1 MKTENHRVLI
11 IDDERPVLMTLEAL
25 LKRHGYHVDAA
36 ATASQGLKLLK
47 SNSPSLV
54 LLDLQLPDAHG
65 LEMLDR
71 IKTELPEVQVIILT
85 AHDSLHNAIE
95 SIKRGAYH
103 FISKPYAP
111 EELLSLVEKALEK
124 QFLLREAEKLREK
137 TEQLEKRLEI
147 AEARPA
153 PIFKSKPMQEIEELI
168 EAMAPSDANVL
179 IAGESGVGK
188 EVIANTIHARSRRAG
203 QPMVKLNCA
212 AFPQTMI
219 EGELFGYVKGAF
231 TGAMH
236 DFPGMIAAADGGT
249 LFLDEI
255 SDMPADLQ
263 TRFLRVLQEREYR
276 PLGSTQTMKATFRA
290 IAATNRPIPEALAE
304 NRLRSDL
311 YYRLNTF
318 QIEVPPLR
326 KRKEDIPPL
335 DRAIR
340 ETIFSTTRQTGAGRF
355 TGCISEAARLF
366 VAGKCSRT
374 AKRHRIRRGAGAAGR
389 DRRKRVARR
398 NTVASGVATNRTW
411 RIAAQRRAN
420 SRRRGAERHS
430 PGACRM
436 PRQQEKSSR
445 TARHSASH
453 PLQQAETLRDR
464 VVGCGEES
472 TAFQRVAPF
481 IDRDR
486 CNAQWVFRAP
496 RSRRGRGIDDSN
508 FFQNHSA
515 MFSIVGFSKPSMSLR
530 YAWSRIFRSGFIAA
544 LIFA

>member
-25 LKRHGYHVDAA
+25 LKRHGYEVDTAPTAA
-36 ATASQGLKLLK
+36 QGLKVLK
-47 SNSPSLV
+47 SKSPTLV
-54 LLDLQLPDAHG
+54 LLDLRLPDADG

-71 IKTELPEVQVIILT
+71 IKVELPEVQVIILT

-124 QFLLREAEKLREK
+124 QFLLRKAEELRAK

-147 AEARPA
+147 AEARPT

-168 EAMAPSDANVL
+168 AAMAPSDANVL
-179 IAGESGVGK
+179 IVGESGVGK
-188 EVIANTIHARSRRAG
+188 EVIANAIHARGRRAG

-236 DFPGMIAAADGGT
+236 DFPGMIAAANGGT

-276 PLGSTQTMKATFRA
+276 PLGSTQTMKADFRA
-290 IAATNRPIPEALAE
+290 IASTNRPTAQALAE

-335 DRAIR
+335 IAQFVRQFSQQLGKPEPDISPDAFQKLLDYSWPGNVRELQNAI
-340 ETIFSTTRQTGAGRF
+340 EYAVVLARQGLIDVKELPAE
-355 TGCISEAARLF
+355 IQLP
-366 VAGKCSRT
+366 T
-374 AKRHRIRRGAGAAGR
+374 ALQQTELGTLPR
-389 DRRKRVARR
+389 
-398 NTVASGVATNRTW
+398 SGVQSLDDVERNAILQALAECRGNKKK
-411 RIAAQRRAN
+411 AAELLRERA
-420 SRRRGAERHS
+420 
-430 PGACRM
+430 
-436 PRQQEKSSR
+436 
-445 TARHSASH
+445 
-453 PLQQAETLRDR
+453 
-464 VVGCGEES
+464 GELN
-472 TAFQRVAPF
+472 TTT
-481 IDRDR
+481 
-486 CNAQWVFRAP
+486 
-496 RSRRGRGIDDSN
+496 
-508 FFQNHSA
+508 
-515 MFSIVGFSKPSMSLR
+515 
-530 YAWSRIFRSGFIAA
+530 
-544 LIFA
+544 

>member
-25 LKRHGYHVDAA
+25 LKRHGYQVDTAPTAA
-36 ATASQGLKLLK
+36 QGLKVLK
-47 SNSPSLV
+47 SKSPTLV
-54 LLDLQLPDAHG
+54 LLDLRLPDADG

-71 IKTELPEVQVIILT
+71 IKAELPEVNVIILT

-124 QFLLREAEKLREK
+124 QFLLREAEELREK

-147 AEARPA
+147 AEARPT
-153 PIFKSKPMQEIEELI
+153 PIFKSKPMQEIEELLD
-168 EAMAPSDANVL
+168 AMAPSDANVL
-179 IAGESGVGK
+179 IVGESGVGK
-188 EVIANTIHARSRRAG
+188 EVIANAIHARSRRTG

-231 TGAMH
+231 TGAMQ
-236 DFPGMIAAADGGT
+236 DFPGMIGAADGGT

-255 SDMPADLQ
+255 SDMPTDLQ

-276 PLGSTQTMKATFRA
+276 PLGSTQTMKADFRA
-290 IAATNRPIPEALAE
+290 IASTNRPIPQALAE

-335 DRAIR
+335 IAQFVKKFSQQLGKPEPEVSPDAFQKLLDYFWPGNVRELQNAIEYAVVLAR
-340 ETIFSTTRQTGAGRF
+340 EGMIGVKELPTEIQLPPELQQIERSALPRSGVQTLDDL
-355 TGCISEAARLF
+355 E
-366 VAGKCSRT
+366 RT
-374 AKRHRIRRGAGAAGR
+374 AILQALAECRGNKKKAAELLG
-389 DRRKRVARR
+389 
-398 NTVASGVATNRTW
+398 
-411 RIAAQRRAN
+411 IQR
-420 SRRRGAERHS
+420 
-430 PGACRM
+430 P
-436 PRQQEKSSR
+436 
-445 TARHSASH
+445 
-453 PLQQAETLRDR
+453 TLY
-464 VVGCGEES
+464 
-472 TAFQRVAPF
+472 
-481 IDRDR
+481 
-486 CNAQWVFRAP
+486 NK
-496 RSRRGRGIDDSN
+496 
-508 FFQNHSA
+508 
-515 MFSIVGFSKPSMSLR
+515 MKR
-530 YAWSRIFRSGFIAA
+530 YAIE
-544 LIFA
+544 L

>member
-1 MKTENHRVLI
+1 MKTNNRHVLI

-25 LKRHGYHVDAA
+25 LRRHGYHVDTAPTAA
-36 ATASQGLKLLK
+36 QGLKLVK
-47 SNSPSLV
+47 SKPPTLV
-54 LLDLQLPDAHG
+54 LLDLRLPDADG

-111 EELLSLVEKALEK
+111 EELLSLVEKALET
-124 QFLLREAEKLREK
+124 QFLLREAEELREK
-137 TEQLEKRLEI
+137 TERLEKRLEI
-147 AEARPA
+147 AEARPT

-168 EAMAPSDANVL
+168 DAMAPSDANVL
-179 IAGESGVGK
+179 IVGESGVGK

-203 QPMVKLNCA
+203 QPVVKLNCA

-236 DFPGMIAAADGGT
+236 DFPGMIAAANRGT

-276 PLGSTQTMKATFRA
+276 PLGSTQTMKADFRA
-290 IAATNRPIPEALAE
+290 IASTNRPIATAFAE

-318 QIEVPPLR
+318 QIEVLPLR

-335 DRAIR
+335 IAQFVKQFSQQLGKPEPDISPDAFQKLLDYAWPGNVRELQNAI
-340 ETIFSTTRQTGAGRF
+340 EYAVVLARQGLIDVKELPAEIQLPTALQQTELGALPRSGVQ
-355 TGCISEAARLF
+355 SLDDVE
-366 VAGKCSRT
+366 RT
-374 AKRHRIRRGAGAAGR
+374 AILQALAECRGNKKKAAELLG
-389 DRRKRVARR
+389 
-398 NTVASGVATNRTW
+398 
-411 RIAAQRRAN
+411 IQR
-420 SRRRGAERHS
+420 
-430 PGACRM
+430 P
-436 PRQQEKSSR
+436 
-445 TARHSASH
+445 
-453 PLQQAETLRDR
+453 TLY
-464 VVGCGEES
+464 
-472 TAFQRVAPF
+472 
-481 IDRDR
+481 
-486 CNAQWVFRAP
+486 NK
-496 RSRRGRGIDDSN
+496 
-508 FFQNHSA
+508 
-515 MFSIVGFSKPSMSLR
+515 MKR
-530 YAWSRIFRSGFIAA
+530 YAIE
-544 LIFA
+544 L

>member
-25 LKRHGYHVDAA
+25 LKRHGYQVETAPTAA
-36 ATASQGLKLLK
+36 QGLKVLK
-47 SNSPSLV
+47 SKSPTLV
-54 LLDLQLPDAHG
+54 LLDLRLPDADG
-65 LEMLDR
+65 LEMLER
-71 IKTELPEVQVIILT
+71 IKSELPDVQVIILT

-124 QFLLREAEKLREK
+124 QFLLREAEELREK

-147 AEARPA
+147 AEARPT

-168 EAMAPSDANVL
+168 HAMAPSDANVL
-179 IAGESGVGK
+179 IVGESGVGK

-203 QPMVKLNCA
+203 QPVVKLNCA

-236 DFPGMIAAADGGT
+236 DFPGMIAAANGGT

-255 SDMPADLQ
+255 SDMPPDLQ

-276 PLGSTQTMKATFRA
+276 PLGSTQTMKADFRA
-290 IAATNRPIPEALAE
+290 IASTNRPVAQALSE
-304 NRLRSDL
+304 NRMRSDL

-335 DRAIR
+335 IAQFVRQFSQQLGKPEPDISPDAFQKLLDYSWPGNVRELQNAI
-340 ETIFSTTRQTGAGRF
+340 EYAVVLARQGMIGVKELPGEIQLPSALQQSGL
-355 TGCISEAARLF
+355 AAMPRSGVQSLDD
-366 VAGKCSRT
+366 VERT
-374 AKRHRIRRGAGAAGR
+374 AILQALAECRGNKKKAAELLG
-389 DRRKRVARR
+389 
-398 NTVASGVATNRTW
+398 
-411 RIAAQRRAN
+411 IQR
-420 SRRRGAERHS
+420 
-430 PGACRM
+430 P
-436 PRQQEKSSR
+436 
-445 TARHSASH
+445 
-453 PLQQAETLRDR
+453 TLY
-464 VVGCGEES
+464 
-472 TAFQRVAPF
+472 
-481 IDRDR
+481 
-486 CNAQWVFRAP
+486 NK
-496 RSRRGRGIDDSN
+496 
-508 FFQNHSA
+508 
-515 MFSIVGFSKPSMSLR
+515 MKR
-530 YAWSRIFRSGFIAA
+530 YAIE
-544 LIFA
+544 L

>member
-25 LKRHGYHVDAA
+25 LKRHGYQVDTAPTAA
-36 ATASQGLKLLK
+36 QGLKVLK
-47 SNSPSLV
+47 SKSPTLV
-54 LLDLQLPDAHG
+54 LLDLKLPDADG
-65 LEMLDR
+65 LEMLER
-71 IKTELPEVQVIILT
+71 IKSELPKVQVIILT

-124 QFLLREAEKLREK
+124 QFLLRETEELRVK

-147 AEARPA
+147 AEARPT

-168 EAMAPSDANVL
+168 DAMAPSDANVL
-179 IAGESGVGK
+179 IVGESGVGK
-188 EVIANTIHARSRRAG
+188 EVIANAIHARSRRAG

-236 DFPGMIAAADGGT
+236 DFPGMIAAADSGT

-276 PLGSTQTMKATFRA
+276 PLGSTQIMKADFRA
-290 IAATNRPIPEALAE
+290 IASTNRPIAQALAE

-318 QIEVPPLR
+318 QIEVLPLR

-335 DRAIR
+335 IAQFVKQFSQQLGKPEPEISPDAFQKLLDYSWPGNVRELQNAI
-340 ETIFSTTRQTGAGRF
+340 EYAVVLARQGM
-355 TGCISEAARLF
+355 I
-366 VAGKCSRT
+366 
-374 AKRHRIRRGAGAAGR
+374 
-389 DRRKRVARR
+389 
-398 NTVASGVATNRTW
+398 GVKELPTE
-411 RIAAQRRAN
+411 IQLPP
-420 SRRRGAERHS
+420 E
-430 PGACRM
+430 
-436 PRQQEKSSR
+436 
-445 TARHSASH
+445 
-453 PLQQAETLRDR
+453 LQQAELGALPLDDVERTAIIQALAECRGNKKKAAELLGIQRPTLY
-464 VVGCGEES
+464 
-472 TAFQRVAPF
+472 
-481 IDRDR
+481 
-486 CNAQWVFRAP
+486 NK
-496 RSRRGRGIDDSN
+496 
-508 FFQNHSA
+508 
-515 MFSIVGFSKPSMSLR
+515 MKR
-530 YAWSRIFRSGFIAA
+530 YAIE
-544 LIFA
+544 L